1 MRFTDTRDNS
11 ISVSY
16 QQAIFTGLA
25 ESGGLYYAHKHPD
38 LCGLFDSF
46 NEKTSFNDIA
56 TQTAFAFLKEEL
68 TLSQVESIVNS
79 AFTFEPQLQP
89 LTKNILSLELFHG
102 PSLSFKDF
110 GASFLAASM
119 EAFLGKESR
128 RAVILT
134 ATSGDTGSAVAQ
146 AFYKKANIDVVILYP
161 SQKVS
166 PLQEKQLTT
175 LGENIHALE
184 VKGTFDDCQRLV
196 KSAFSNQ
203 ELKKQLNLTSANSI
217 NLGRLLAQTFYYI
230 WAKSQMKNIDDLMFC
245 VPSGN
250 FGNITGGIWAHFCG
264 LPVKKFIAAVNANKV
279 FPEFL
284 QTGTYNP
291 QPSIATYS
299 NAMDVGNPSNFERL
313 QALYGSVENMRKDVV
328 SYSVS
333 NEQTLETIR
342 DLYNESAKLIC
353 PHTAVG
359 LYASQKYLK
368 ESSGTVVTL
377 ATAHPAKFAELIEKG
392 LNTQVPLPESL
403 KKVQQLPK
411 KATLVDPTLE
421 CLFEVLKGL
430 Q

>member
-430 Q
+430 R